1 MITDRIPFGVLE
13 MKSAWVTDDPDRNRS
28 LATAVARS
36 GFHMMALLDFQFCMA
51 TAAAYVLNRWRSSGG
66 VVASIPATPYPDD
79 RYQTKMIWWNR
90 RDFVN
95 HAEPQ
100 QAAKIRMETQRLT
113 QDFYSR
119 RDTDFAARNVG

>member
-1 MITDRIPFGVLE
+1 
-13 MKSAWVTDDPDRNRS
+13 
-28 LATAVARS
+28 VA
-36 GFHMMALLDFQFCMA
+36 A
-51 TAAAYVLNRWRSSGG
+51 
-66 VVASIPATPYPDD
+66 IPATPYPDD

-100 QAAKIRMETQRLT
+100 QAAKIRMETQRLI